1 MSLWKLR
8 RIHWTGGEQRRRST
22 RRWWGL
28 RGSTCVCL
36 APVPRLR
43 GCSHGWGG
51 CWTKEGWA
59 CQGRLCRC
67 SCSWKTTW
75 FCEHL
80 FHFDSCICTL
90 LFDKYKKGYNR
101 RLIEYGHLVLG
112 TRSAAKFEQVP
123 RSNTYRAAAQLNII
137 PSTTSHKRFL
147 MPNDP
152 SMGRW
157 RRAGPIIRQGHYQD
171 RWLVSLLQ
179 VNTHFK
185 RPFCQRPYLIV
196 KMGPSRIIWWASFW
210 ILIPYLLR
218 DQKVS
223 KLNFL
228 SSGIFDLL
236 TNPTHI
242 LHDH

>member
-1 MSLWKLR
+1 MKYLIAVIGTEMSLWKLR
-8 RIHWTGGEQRRRST
+8 RIHWTGGERRRST
-22 RRWWGL
+22 RRWRGL

-36 APVPRLR
+36 APIRRLR

-123 RSNTYRAAAQLNII
+123 RSTDFTRGEQTAFKIH
-137 PSTTSHKRFL
+137 PS
-147 MPNDP
+147 
-152 SMGRW
+152 
-157 RRAGPIIRQGHYQD
+157 I
-171 RWLVSLLQ
+171 
-179 VNTHFK
+179 
-185 RPFCQRPYLIV
+185 
-196 KMGPSRIIWWASFW
+196 
-210 ILIPYLLR
+210 
-218 DQKVS
+218 
-223 KLNFL
+223 
-228 SSGIFDLL
+228 
-236 TNPTHI
+236 
-242 LHDH
+242 